1 MRQRETWLDFLRVTA
16 CFMVMVVHGTEPF
29 YLGGDGALI
38 LTPTD
43 AFWVAVFE
51 GLCRCCVP
59 LFLIASS
66 YLQFP
71 LHYTPGEFFKRRVVR
86 ILIPMVLWTLVY
98 ALVWGE
104 PVENLKGLLLNFN
117 YAAGH
122 LWFVYM
128 LAGIYLVM
136 PMLSPWA
143 ENVSRKELSVYL
155 GIWIFTTFIP
165 TIRAAAGGEAP
176 LIQAADGLPAPALF
190 PLWGEAS
197 WNPFGTFYYLS
208 GFIGYLLLGLYIR
221 KYMENT
227 RRVAS
232 LGWVMFLLGFLS
244 IVSGLLF
251 QFSETPG
258 AFPLSGGLSL
268 AVYWESPILF
278 CGFPVLLTSLGLVLV
293 FRRMAC
299 HSERREE
306 SMRSEESFVYR
317 HIILPLSKAGY
328 GMYLIHMLVLVRFSG
343 LFRDWLGLGADG
355 VLGVWT
361 TPVQILATAFCSFV
375 VVGLVAVLLQRI
387 PKAGKYLM
395 G

>member
-1 MRQRETWLDFLRVTA
+1 MRQRETWLDFLRVIA
-16 CFMVMVVHGTEPF
+16 CFMVMIVHGTEPF

-136 PMLSPWA
+136 PLLSPWA
-143 ENVSRKELSVYL
+143 EKVSRKELSVYL

-299 HSERREE
+299 HSER
-306 SMRSEESFVYR
+306 SEESFVYR